1 MGLIPIQCR
10 TKLSRVDIYFV
21 VESTAA
27 ADTAEPSSLSFSFEA
42 LEDEVKISTSK

>member
-10 TKLSRVDIYFV
+10 PKLSRVDIYFV
-21 VESTAA
+21 AA